1 MKICLGTTRIREFLA
16 VHFWQRLGWEHLLM
30 RCFRFFYLFLGLAAP
45 IGAWGSTFADMTH
58 LSPPCSSISSMFIH
72 VYPVFSVAPWL
83 LQLSQPLP
91 DQNSIEKTIQK
102 NQREKERKSLSGNS
116 QVHCMLPW
124 CGKSPPYQDHS
135 PAAEPRKIMSCQC
148 INEKRLFQYLL
159 YDAVCS
165 PHNMLVPSRSI
176 SFHSFIFFLVVS
188 QYRIPTS
195 FCQVVP
201 ALMRRPSFPNFTA
214 QPSGSFQSAA
224 IFLAWKTNP
233 FDSSMR
239 QHATACEQ
247 KSQVLSD
254 SSDIFR

>member
-1 MKICLGTTRIREFLA
+1 MFILYSPLHLGFCSFHSRFLTKIQSKKRSKKIKEKKKEKVCRATARFTACCLGVVNLRLTRTI
-16 VHFWQRLGWEHLLM
+16 HL
-30 RCFRFFYLFLGLAAP
+30 R
-45 IGAWGSTFADMTH
+45 
-58 LSPPCSSISSMFIH
+58 
-72 VYPVFSVAPWL
+72 
-83 LQLSQPLP
+83 LSQ
-91 DQNSIEKTIQK
+91 
-102 NQREKERKSLSGNS
+102 
-116 QVHCMLPW
+116 
-124 CGKSPPYQDHS
+124 GKSCHVNVSTRSDS
-135 PAAEPRKIMSCQC
+135 SNTCCMMLFAALIT
-148 INEKRLFQYLL
+148 
-159 YDAVCS
+159 CS
-165 PHNMLVPSRSI
+165 FHLVPSRSI

-247 KSQVLSD
+247 KKPSLVRL
-254 SSDIFR
+254 FRYLQIDK